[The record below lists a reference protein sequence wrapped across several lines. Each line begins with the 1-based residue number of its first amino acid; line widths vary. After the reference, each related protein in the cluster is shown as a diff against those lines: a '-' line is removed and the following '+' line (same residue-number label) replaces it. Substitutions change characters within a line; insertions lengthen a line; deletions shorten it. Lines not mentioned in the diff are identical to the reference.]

1 MRRAGHVMRI
11 SKNDPAKK
19 VLMLDP
25 GGKRPKGRWEE
36 QIEEETARV
45 GCRGWMAIAARRD
58 EWKTLLK
65 QVRAQPG
72 L

>member
-1 MRRAGHVMRI
+1 M
-11 SKNDPAKK
+11 SENDPAKK
-19 VLMLDP
+19 VLMLEP
-25 GGKRPKGRWEE
+25 GDGRPRGRPKLRWEE

-45 GCRGWMAIAARRD
+45 GCRGWKVIAARRD

-65 QVRAQPG
+65 KAKAHPG